1 MKHAVTVSV
10 AKAVSVRAVAITAAA
25 AAVTVLATGCSSEN
39 DGGKGASGDSGGSDT
54 TAAAVQAARTYQSA
68 VNRDDWAKACGL
80 RTERYRHGSV
90 KECVANNAPKAESPE
105 PSPTESD
112 EFPPLRRADG
122 SVVSGKPKPSTTGP
136 DRAKTGE
143 VKASAPQSVPAIGD
157 HPAGTG
163 VLVEYTVTWP
173 DSTTASRKAVRV
185 VQQGD
190 TWLVDQSEDIAESD
204 EAHGNP
210 SATR

>member
-1 MKHAVTVSV
+1 M
-10 AKAVSVRAVAITAAA
+10 IIAAA
-25 AAVTVLATGCSSEN
+25 AAVTVLAAGCSSHDEGEKGESG
-39 DGGKGASGDSGGSDT
+39 DGGGASDT
-54 TAAAVQAARTYQSA
+54 TAAAVQTARTYQSA
-68 VNRDDWAKACGL
+68 VNGDDWAKACGL

-90 KECVANNAPKAESPE
+90 KECVADNAPKTQSPE

-122 SVVSGKPKPSTTGP
+122 SVVRGKPKPSASGP
-136 DRAKTGE
+136 DRAETGE
-143 VKASAPQSVPAIGD
+143 VKASGPQSVPAIGD

-163 VLVEYTVTWP
+163 VRVEYTVTWP
-173 DSTTASRKAVRV
+173 DSTTTSRKALRV

-210 SATR
+210 VHDALMRG

>member
-1 MKHAVTVSV
+1 MKRAVT
-10 AKAVSVRAVAITAAA
+10 IAAA
-25 AAVTVLATGCSSEN
+25 AAVTVLAAGCSSQDEGDKGGSG
-39 DGGKGASGDSGGSDT
+39 DGGASDT
-54 TAAAVQAARTYQSA
+54 TAAAVQAARIYQSA
-68 VNRDDWAKACGL
+68 VNGDDWTKACGL

-90 KECVANNAPKAESPE
+90 KECVADNAPKTQSPE
-105 PSPTESD
+105 PSPTESE

-122 SVVSGKPKPSTTGP
+122 SVVRGKPKPSATGP
-136 DRAKTGE
+136 DRAETGE

-163 VLVEYTVTWP
+163 VRVEYTVTWP
-173 DSTTASRKAVRV
+173 DSTTTSRKALRV

-210 SATR
+210 VRDALMRG

>member
-1 MKHAVTVSV
+1 MK
-10 AKAVSVRAVAITAAA
+10 RAMIIAAA
-25 AAVTVLATGCSSEN
+25 AAVTVLAAGCSSQDE
-39 DGGKGASGDSGGSDT
+39 GGKGASGDSGGTDT
-54 TAAAVQAARTYQSA
+54 TAAAVQAARWYQSA
-68 VNRDDWAKACGL
+68 VNSDDWTKACGL

-90 KECVANNAPKAESPE
+90 KECVADNAPKAESPE

-122 SVVSGKPKPSTTGP
+122 SVVRGKPKPSATGP
-136 DRAKTGE
+136 DKAKTGE

-163 VLVEYTVTWP
+163 VRVEYTVTWP
-173 DSTTASRKAVRV
+173 DSTTTSRKALRV

-210 SATR
+210 VHDALMRG

>member
-1 MKHAVTVSV
+1 MKRVVT
-10 AKAVSVRAVAITAAA
+10 IAAA
-25 AAVTVLATGCSSEN
+25 AAVTVLAAGCSSQNE
-39 DGGKGASGDSGGSDT
+39 GEKGASGNGGGTDT
-54 TAAAVQAARTYQSA
+54 TAAAVQTAQTYQSA
-68 VNRDDWAKACGL
+68 VNGDDWAKACSL

-90 KECVANNAPKAESPE
+90 KECVTDNAPKTESPE

-122 SVVSGKPKPSTTGP
+122 SVVSGKPKPSATGP
-136 DRAKTGE
+136 DKAETGT
-143 VKASAPQSVPAIGD
+143 VKASGPESVPAIGD

-173 DSTTASRKAVRV
+173 DSTTTSRKAVRV

-210 SATR
+210 VRDALTRG

>member
-1 MKHAVTVSV
+1 M
-10 AKAVSVRAVAITAAA
+10 SVRRVVTAAVAAAGA
-25 AAVTVLATGCSSEN
+25 FVIAGCSSGTGTTKGTGDR
-39 DGGKGASGDSGGSDT
+39 DGGSGADT
-54 TAAAVQAARTYQSA
+54 TAAAVQTARDYQSA
-68 VNRDDWAKACGL
+68 VNGDDWTKACGL

-90 KECVANNAPKAESPE
+90 KECVADNAPKTQSPE

-122 SVVSGKPKPSTTGP
+122 SVVRGKPKPSASGP
-136 DRAKTGE
+136 DRAETGE
-143 VKASAPQSVPAIGD
+143 VKASGPQSVPAIGD

-163 VLVEYTVTWP
+163 VRVEYTVTWP
-173 DSTTASRKAVRV
+173 DSTTTSRKALRV

-210 SATR
+210 VHDALMRG

>member
-1 MKHAVTVSV
+1 M
-10 AKAVSVRAVAITAAA
+10 RRQQRPQ
-25 AAVTVLATGCSSEN
+25 GREP
-39 DGGKGASGDSGGSDT
+39 
-54 TAAAVQAARTYQSA
+54 R
-68 VNRDDWAKACGL
+68 
-80 RTERYRHGSV
+80 
-90 KECVANNAPKAESPE
+90 AESDRVRRVPAA
-105 PSPTESD
+105 SPGGRLCRERQAQA
-112 EFPPLRRADG
+112 EHHRP
-122 SVVSGKPKPSTTGP
+122 GP
-136 DRAKTGE
+136 GEDGE

-210 SATR
+210 VRDALMRG

>member
-1 MKHAVTVSV
+1 MGK
-10 AKAVSVRAVAITAAA
+10 KSVRRVATAAA
-25 AAVTVLATGCSSEN
+25 AASVAVLVAGCSSGTGTEKGGAG
-39 DGGKGASGDSGGSDT
+39 DGDASDT

-68 VNRDDWAKACGL
+68 VNDDDWAKACGL

-90 KECVANNAPKAESPE
+90 QECVADNAPKTQSPE

-122 SVVSGKPKPSTTGP
+122 SVVRGKPKPSASGP
-136 DRAKTGE
+136 DRAETGE

-163 VLVEYTVTWP
+163 VRVEYTVTWP
-173 DSTTASRKAVRV
+173 DSTTTSRKALRV

-210 SATR
+210 VHDALMRG

>member
-1 MKHAVTVSV
+1 MRRGA
-10 AKAVSVRAVAITAAA
+10 TAAA
-25 AAVTVLATGCSSEN
+25 VAGIAVLVAGCASGAGTE
-39 DGGKGASGDSGGSDT
+39 KGASGDGGASDT
-54 TAAAVQAARTYQSA
+54 TAAAVQVARTYQSA
-68 VNRDDWAKACGL
+68 VNGDDWTKACGL

-90 KECVANNAPKAESPE
+90 KECVADNAPKTPSPE

-122 SVVSGKPKPSTTGP
+122 SVVRPKPKPSASGP
-136 DRAKTGE
+136 DRAETGE

-163 VLVEYTVTWP
+163 VRVEYTVTWP
-173 DSTTASRKAVRV
+173 NSTTTSRKALRV

-210 SATR
+210 VHDALMRG

>member
-1 MKHAVTVSV
+1 MKRAVT
-10 AKAVSVRAVAITAAA
+10 IA
-25 AAVTVLATGCSSEN
+25 AAVTVTVVAAGCSSNSE
-39 DGGKGASGDSGGSDT
+39 GEEGAAGDSSDI
-54 TAAAVQAARTYQSA
+54 TAAAVQAAQSYQSA
-68 VNRDDWAKACGL
+68 ANGDDWAKACAM

-90 KECVANNAPKAESPE
+90 KECIADNAPKAESPE
-105 PSPTESD
+105 PSPSESD

-122 SVVSGKPKPSTTGP
+122 SIVRAKPKPSATGP
-136 DRAKTGE
+136 DKAKTGE

-173 DSTTASRKAVRV
+173 NSTTTSRMAVRV

-190 TWLVDQSEDIAESD
+190 TWLVDQSEDIAASD

-210 SATR
+210 VRDALMRG